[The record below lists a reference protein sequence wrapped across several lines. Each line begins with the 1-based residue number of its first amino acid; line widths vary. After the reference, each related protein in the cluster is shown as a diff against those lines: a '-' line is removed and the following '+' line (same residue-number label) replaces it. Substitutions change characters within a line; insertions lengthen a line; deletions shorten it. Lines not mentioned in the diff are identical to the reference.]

1 MSGFSECQQL
11 RVGACRTVGRFVE
24 DTIEGGEVIP
34 GGREAFDLLVSTL
47 QPSGTALASFIRLP
61 HNACLP

>member
-11 RVGACRTVGRFVE
+11 RVGACRIVGRFVE
-24 DTIEGGEVIP
+24 DTIEGGAVIP
-34 GGREAFDLLVSTL
+34 GGRGAFDLLVSTL
-47 QPSGTALASFIRLP
+47 QSGGTAIVSFIRLP